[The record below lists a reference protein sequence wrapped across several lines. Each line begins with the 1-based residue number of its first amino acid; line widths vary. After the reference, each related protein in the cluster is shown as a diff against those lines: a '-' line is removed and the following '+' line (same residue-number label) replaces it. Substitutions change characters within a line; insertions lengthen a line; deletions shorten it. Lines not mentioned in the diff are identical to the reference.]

1 MIRYTVVWNAEVEA
15 AFIHAW
21 VHSDSRVRAILT
33 DIANWVDETL
43 AQDAHVKGQPAE
55 EGARVLAVPASHSD
69 ANVSVTFE
77 VATDDR
83 QVRIIRLAFR
93 RA

>member
-33 DIANWVDETL
+33 EIANWVDETL
-43 AQDAHVKGQPAE
+43 AQDADVKGQPAE
-55 EGARVLAVPASHSD
+55 EGARVLAVPASDTD

-77 VATDDR
+77 VAKDDR
-83 QVRIIRLAFR
+83 QVRIILMVFR
-93 RA
+93 KA